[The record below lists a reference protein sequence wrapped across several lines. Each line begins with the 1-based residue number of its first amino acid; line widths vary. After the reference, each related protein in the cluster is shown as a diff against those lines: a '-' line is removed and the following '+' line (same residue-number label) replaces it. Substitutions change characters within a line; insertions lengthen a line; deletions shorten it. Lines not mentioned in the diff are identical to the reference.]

1 MARPSRERTT
11 LRWRVGLL
19 GCVFVALVVFAVG
32 LAALMVR
39 AWDRAVDRRGELRV
53 AAAEVADLRLAYSDQ
68 ETGVRGYILGGDPS
82 FLQPYYNG
90 VELAETMDRRL
101 RAHAATQQIDIGP
114 QLDSVERAARR
125 WTDGVALPVVAD
137 PSRPIDEDVAR
148 ARFEALRAEL
158 A

>member
-1 MARPSRERTT
+1 M
-11 LRWRVGLL
+11 

-68 ETGVRGYILGGDPS
+68 ETGVRGYLLGGDPS
-82 FLQPYYNG
+82 FLQPYYSG

-101 RAHAATQQIDIGP
+101 RAHAATQEIDIGS
-114 QLDSVERAARR
+114 QLDRVDRAAER
-125 WTDGVALPVVAD
+125 WTDGVAQPVIGD
-137 PSRPIDEDVAR
+137 PSRATASRVLRRGSPGCVTRRVADSWT
-148 ARFEALRAEL
+148 
-158 A
+158 